1 MSFDLLYEIVRRK
14 RSFTMLV
21 WFKERERIQGARKNF
36 NPCLRIT
43 ANLDRDHRIDVFAS
57 KASPSLRN
65 LSTRESQNFIKRE
78 KSIVPMKHIRETQ
91 NDLSRFP
98 IVRATSFSVV
108 YFSRR
113 LTPIAAGRSS
123 ELVFLLWYRLYCD
136 HSPFAD
142 LKYLWAT
149 LYNKK
154 YAL

>member
-1 MSFDLLYEIVRRK
+1 MSSDLLYEIVRRK

-78 KSIVPMKHIRETQ
+78 KSIVPMKHIRETKWFVEISDCAC
-91 NDLSRFP
+91 N
-98 IVRATSFSVV
+98 IVQCRLFLTETNTYRGRAIVWISFFTLIPS
-108 YFSRR
+108 
-113 LTPIAAGRSS
+113 
-123 ELVFLLWYRLYCD
+123 LLR
-136 HSPFAD
+136 PFAVCWP
-142 LKYLWAT
+142 KVFVSYT
-149 LYNKK
+149 V
-154 YAL
+154 